1 MSWGRSALARS
12 GCTVETCG
20 MDTVVCDRC
29 GKLIRVRLDGHP
41 VIVREDPATENQSAQ
56 HVMIGRDW
64 LLHRCE
70 IRDNE
75 GVG

>member
-1 MSWGRSALARS
+1 
-12 GCTVETCG
+12 

-29 GKLIRVRLDGHP
+29 GKLMRVRLDGHP

-56 HVMIGRDW
+56 YVMIGRDW

-70 IRDNE
+70 IRTTRESAEHPRSRCRRNF
-75 GVG
+75 V